1 MTEDYEYKVGGSL
14 EEDDPSYVLRQADSN
29 LYHGLKTGEFCYIF
43 NSRQMGKTSLQVR
56 TMKRLQAEG
65 FACATIDVSG
75 QGSQEINL
83 EQWYA
88 GIVYTLVTEL
98 DFIEP
103 QDFFAWW
110 DERTEISPV
119 QRLGKFIEEVM
130 LPNVQKNIVIFV
142 DEIDS
147 ILSLDFPTDD
157 FFVFI
162 RSCYEK
168 RSLKPEYK
176 RLTFALVGV
185 ATPSDLI
192 SDKRRTPFNIGR
204 AIQLNGFKIHETI
217 PLSIGIEGK
226 VENPQAVM
234 QEVLAWTGGQPFLTQ
249 KVCKLLLQELLP
261 LPTLQHQS
269 SQWGKLPHNDSSFLV
284 LSTAEWVKRVVTNQI
299 IENWESQDEP
309 PHLKTIRDRIFMD
322 EQLSGRLLGL
332 YQQILQFGEIAVNDN
347 TEQMKLRL
355 TGLVVEQEGKLR
367 VYNQIYATVFN
378 LNWVEKRLANL
389 RPHAE
394 ALKAWVASKC
404 QDTSRLLRRQALQDA
419 LAWSNDKNLSSL
431 DYQFLSASQEFDK
444 QTVQIALEAERE
456 ANQILAEARKKAEI
470 ALEQEKKANQR
481 FAEAQRKTQLQIRI
495 GVGVLSL
502 SVVGAIGALI
512 VARNANQQR
521 LDAISKT
528 EQANQQL
535 QATILERDKV
545 KQDFILTTS
554 QLEEAKQAIKTAYVE
569 KIAANKK
576 REDAI
581 RERQQAQI
589 SRQNAEQ
596 RVKNTNQYLEAAK
609 ANLDK
614 VNQEFQHKNSEL
626 QETQV
631 VLENE
636 KKRFQQANKNL
647 VAEKA
652 NLEQVKH
659 EVEQKNIELEQADQ
673 KSKEAVQRARKA
685 ETIAEEANHK
695 LQKALEAIVQART
708 VFEDFLTLTDSQTP
722 LSAKGKYGQVTQSY
736 REFLNLIRD
745 VIKDTP
751 KEAQALSSLGN
762 ASFAIGEYA
771 KAQESFSQALQL
783 FRVQKNIHGE
793 GIALNNLGT
802 VYSNLGEYAKALEYY
817 QQSLAISRKIKDKS
831 NEGRL
836 LNNIGAVY
844 RNLGEYHKAL
854 EYSQQALSLLKE
866 IGDRGGEGT
875 TLNNMGVFYS
885 SIGEYLKALDYYL
898 QSLAI
903 SREIGDRA
911 KEGSLLN
918 NIGQVYRN
926 LGKYTKALEYSQQ
939 ALLLLREMRFR
950 GEEVVTLNNIGQVYS
965 NLGDYEKA
973 LNFYQQSLVL
983 SKQIRDIES
992 EGKTLKNIGEVY
1004 SQLGQNHKAIEFIN
1018 RSLSIARQIKNRP
1031 DEEQTLSILGSI
1043 LFELGNFQ
1051 EAEKTLFDAI
1061 QISES
1066 LRTGLADAYKVSIF
1080 ETQINTYRHF
1090 RDILVAQ
1097 NKTDDALLITESSR
1111 SRAFL
1116 ELLSRRLSPNQNI
1129 PLSIKPPNIQQ
1140 IKQIAKEQNATLVEY
1155 SISYRDFK
1163 VQGKKQT
1170 QESEL
1175 LIWVIKPSGEVTFRR
1190 IDLKFLWQQQKISLA
1205 DLVVNSRNSI
1215 GVVRGKLIVAPVDEK
1230 HLQKPLQQLY
1240 KLLIEPIAD
1249 LLPTDQKAHIVFI
1262 PEQSLFLVPFAALQ
1276 DSTGKYLIEKHTI
1289 LTAPAIQVL
1298 NLTHQQRLKPRPT
1311 DLQAALVVGNPTMPK
1326 VTTKLGDSPKQ
1337 LSNLPGSEQEAKEI
1351 AKLFNIQAFTGNQA
1365 IKAKILPKLSQ
1376 ARIIHLATHGLLD
1389 DVKGLGVP
1397 GAIALAPSG
1406 NGELN
1411 DGLLTAD
1418 EILDLKLNADLVVLS
1433 ACDTGS
1439 GRITSDGIIGLS
1451 RSFFAA
1457 GVPSVI
1463 AALWSVP
1470 DEPTASL
1477 MTEFYHNL
1485 QQNPDKAQALR
1496 QAMLTT
1502 MQKYPDPRNW
1512 ATFTLIGEAK

>member
-14 EEDDPSYVLRQADSN
+14 EEDDPSYVVRQADSN

-98 DFIEP
+98 NFIEP

-130 LPNVQKNIVIFV
+130 LPNVQKNIVIFI

-157 FFVFI
+157 FFAFI

-185 ATPSDLI
+185 ATPSYLI

-204 AIQLNGFKIHETI
+204 AIQLHGFQMHEI
-217 PLSIGIEGK
+217 APLSIGIEGK
-226 VENPQAVM
+226 LENSQTVM

-249 KVCKLLLQELLP
+249 KVCKLLLQELLS
-261 LPTLQHQS
+261 LPTLQHKS
-269 SQWGKLPHNDSSFLV
+269 SQGGKLPHNDSSFPL
-284 LSTAEWVKRVVTNQI
+284 LSTDEWVKRLVTNQI

-309 PHLKTIRDRIFMD
+309 PHLKTIRDRILMD

-332 YQQILQFGEIAVNDN
+332 YQQILQYGEIAVNDN

-355 TGLVVEQEGKLR
+355 TGLVVEQQGKLR
-367 VYNQIYATVFN
+367 IYNQIYATVFN

-389 RPHAE
+389 RPYAE
-394 ALKAWVASKC
+394 AYKAWVASKC
-404 QDTSRLLRRQALQDA
+404 QDTSRLLRRKALQDA
-419 LAWSNDKNLSSL
+419 LAWSNDKSLSSL

-444 QTVQIALEAERE
+444 QTVQSALEAERE
-456 ANQILAEARKKAEI
+456 ANQILAEARRKAEI

-481 FAEAQRKTQLQIRI
+481 FAETQRKTRLQVRI
-495 GVGVLSL
+495 GIGVLGL
-502 SVVGAIGALI
+502 SVVGAIGALV
-512 VARNANQQR
+512 VAGNANQQR

-528 EQANQQL
+528 KQANQQL
-535 QATILERDKV
+535 LTTILERDKV
-545 KQDFILTTS
+545 KQDFLLNNS
-554 QLEEAKQAIKTAYVE
+554 QLEKAKQAINTAYQE
-569 KIAANKK
+569 KIAANEE

-581 RERQQAQI
+581 KERQQAQVA
-589 SRQNAEQ
+589 REKVEQ
-596 RVKNTNQYLEAAK
+596 RFQQTNQYLEAAK
-609 ANLDK
+609 ANLGK
-614 VNQEFQHKNSEL
+614 VNQEFQYKNSEL
-626 QETQV
+626 QQTQV

-636 KKRFQQANKNL
+636 KNRFQQANKKL

-652 NLEQVKH
+652 KLEQVKH
-659 EVEQKNIELEQADQ
+659 EVEQKNIELEQAEHKFQ
-673 KSKEAVQRARKA
+673 EADQRARKS

-695 LQKALEAIVQART
+695 LQKALEAILQART
-708 VFEDFLTLTDSQTP
+708 VFEDFLTLTDSQIP
-722 LSAKGKYGQVTQSY
+722 LSARGKYGQVNESY
-736 REFLNLIRD
+736 KKFLNLIRD
-745 VIKDTP
+745 VLQNTS
-751 KEAQALSSLGN
+751 KEAETLISLGN
-762 ASFAIGEYA
+762 VSFETGEYA
-771 KAQESFSQALQL
+771 KALESFSQALQL
-783 FRVQKNIHGE
+783 FRVEKNLRAE
-793 GIALNNLGT
+793 KTVLNNIGT
-802 VYSNLGEYAKALEYY
+802 VYSNLGDYKQALDYY
-817 QQSLAISRKIKDKS
+817 QQSLAINQEIGDKA
-831 NEGRL
+831 NEGKL

-844 RNLGEYHKAL
+844 RNLGEYQKALDYSMQALPLLRAIGDRKGEGITLNNIGVFYSSIGDYEKALDYYQQSLVNSIKIGDKANEGRLLNNIGIVYRNLGEYQKSL
-854 EYSQQALSLLKE
+854 EYSQQALSLL
-866 IGDRGGEGT
+866 
-875 TLNNMGVFYS
+875 
-885 SIGEYLKALDYYL
+885 
-898 QSLAI
+898 
-903 SREIGDRA
+903 RE
-911 KEGSLLN
+911 
-918 NIGQVYRN
+918 V
-926 LGKYTKALEYSQQ
+926 
-939 ALLLLREMRFR
+939 RFR
-950 GEEVVTLNNIGQVYS
+950 GEEAVTLNNIGQVYS
-965 NLGDYEKA
+965 SLSEYEKA
-973 LNFYQQSLVL
+973 LKFYQQSLVL
-983 SKQIRDIES
+983 SKEIGDINS
-992 EGKTLKNIGEVY
+992 EGKTLRNIGEVY

-1018 RSLSIARQIKNRP
+1018 RSLSIARQTENRP

-1051 EAEKTLFDAI
+1051 EAEKTLFHAI
-1061 QISES
+1061 EVAES
-1066 LRTGLADAYKVSIF
+1066 LRPGLTDVDKVSIF
-1080 ETQINTYRHF
+1080 ETQINTYRHL

-1097 NKTDDALLITESSR
+1097 NKTDDALLITERSR

-1129 PLSIKPPNIQQ
+1129 LLSVKPPNIQQ

-1175 LIWVIKPSGEVTFRR
+1175 LIWVIKPTGEVAFRR
-1190 IDLKFLWQQQKISLA
+1190 IDLKFLWQQQKISLV

-1215 GVVRGKLIVAPVDEK
+1215 GVVRGITRSTVANIDEK

-1276 DSTGKYLIEKHTI
+1276 GSTGKYLIEKHTI
-1289 LTAPAIQVL
+1289 RTAPSIQVL
-1298 NLTHQQRLKPRPT
+1298 DLTYRQAQRGRGLAK
-1311 DLQAALVVGNPTMPK
+1311 DVLIVGNPTMPK
-1326 VTTKLGDSPKQ
+1326 VSYKLGEPPVQ
-1337 LSNLPGSEQEAKEI
+1337 LLPLPGAEKEAQDI
-1351 AKLFNIQAFTGNQA
+1351 AALFNTKAITGNQA
-1365 IKAKILPKLSQ
+1365 TETAVLQQMPKA
-1376 ARIIHLATHGLLD
+1376 RFIHLATHGLFLD
-1389 DVKGLGVP
+1389 NIKGLDVP
-1397 GAIALAPSG
+1397 SGIALAPSG
-1406 NGELN
+1406 KD
-1411 DGLLTAD
+1411 DGLLTSSK
-1418 EILDLKLNADLVVLS
+1418 ILNLKLNAELVVLS
-1433 ACDTGS
+1433 GCDTGR

-1470 DEPTASL
+1470 DAPTASL
-1477 MTEFYHNL
+1477 MTEFYQNL

-1502 MQKYPDPRNW
+1502 MQKHPNPINW
-1512 ATFTLIGEAK
+1512 AAFTLIGEAK